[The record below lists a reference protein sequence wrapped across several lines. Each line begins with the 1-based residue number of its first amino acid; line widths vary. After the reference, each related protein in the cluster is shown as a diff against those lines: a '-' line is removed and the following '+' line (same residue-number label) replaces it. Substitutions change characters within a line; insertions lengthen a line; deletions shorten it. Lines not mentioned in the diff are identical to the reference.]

1 MPLAEAEEASPE
13 VPCPGPHRSP
23 LEDAQFS
30 CASWKRV
37 RIFEGIVG
45 VFQDAHF
52 SKSRAHLRNGVRTFE
67 SRASALGY
75 PLAGALPFAR
85 KVVQAL
91 ASASIAL
98 FSTGPPAC
106 LVFWSFTF
114 HHFLRHP
121 EGKGD
126 SLFPC
131 YRRTSRAARP
141 QIKRAVPGSLIRARL
156 RVCEIYSS
164 WLYRISLFV
173 SRILHDSRELF
184 HSKRFLALFRRARRS
199 LRNGKRTSQSSGGPT
214 ARSIAALSTCVRFE
228 RCPC

>member
-52 SKSRAHLRNGVRTFE
+52 SNPVSIFERSAHLR
-67 SRASALGY
+67 SRASALH
-75 PLAGALPFAR
+75 PVPFSR
-85 KVVQAL
+85 NVVQAL

-98 FSTGPPAC
+98 FSTVRQLR
-106 LVFWSFTF
+106 LVFWFSLFTF

-121 EGKGD
+121 AGKGD
-126 SLFPC
+126 PLFP
-131 YRRTSRAARP
+131 AIGAHP
-141 QIKRAVPGSLIRARL
+141 
-156 RVCEIYSS
+156 E
-164 WLYRISLFV
+164 
-173 SRILHDSRELF
+173 LHA
-184 HSKRFLALFRRARRS
+184 HK
-199 LRNGKRTSQSSGGPT
+199 
-214 ARSIAALSTCVRFE
+214 
-228 RCPC
+228 